1 MQTVIVE
8 DLWKVYGRRKE
19 ALRGITLS
27 VNSGEI
33 FSLLGPNGAGKTTTV
48 KILSCT
54 LAPTKG
60 KVNVLG
66 MEAPKDCVRIREEVG
81 IVPQEFQGFSD
92 LTVEENLWYFV
103 KLYGGTKSQVDEL
116 LEKIGVTEYRKT
128 KFRNLSGGFQKRV
141 AIACSLA
148 GDPKIVFMDEP
159 TVGLDPRSRRSVWDI
174 IREVRSKGVT
184 IFLTTHYLDEAQR
197 LSDRVAVIYEGKIV
211 RLSTPQDLMSEFKK
225 QSLEEAYLAL
235 MEVLGDVS

>member
-8 DLWKVYGRRKE
+8 DLWKVYDRRKE
-19 ALRGITLS
+19 ALRGITFS

-128 KFRNLSGGFQKRV
+128 KFRNLSGGFKKRV